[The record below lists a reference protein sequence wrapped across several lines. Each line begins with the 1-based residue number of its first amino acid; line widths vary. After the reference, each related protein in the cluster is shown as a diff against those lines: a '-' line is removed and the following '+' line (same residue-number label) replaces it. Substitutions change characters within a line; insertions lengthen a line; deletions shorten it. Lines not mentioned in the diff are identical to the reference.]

1 MTMTMKSWLGVIGV
15 GLLVLSV
22 GCTERGFIAPTDLA
36 SNATEGAATS
46 STTTSA
52 VVTLQPDKTAN
63 PSTVTVPEW
72 TKVMFVNQSGA
83 DVTIQSYNC
92 TEFSLLRIPDGYYRR
107 TTYFTPA
114 GKRCDYFASDGNG
127 SRQIFVGAVFVQ

>member
-1 MTMTMKSWLGVIGV
+1 MTMKDFSLAFGFGV
-15 GLLVLSV
+15 LVLSV
-22 GCTERGFIAPTDLA
+22 GCTQRSATVPTELV

-63 PSTVTVPEW
+63 PSNVTVPES